1 MLSYACDIFDIQLD
15 MKILK
20 EIAVFSPLLI
30 METRWVGSWFIWC
43 NSFFFNFYLFIYL
56 FF

>member
-1 MLSYACDIFDIQLD
+1 MLSYACDVFDIQLD

-30 METRWVGSWFIWC
+30 METRWVDSWFIWC
-43 NSFFFNFYLFIYL
+43 DST
-56 FF
+56 